1 MIKIDKLFRD
11 KGKNSVIYIIV
22 AIGILLIFL
31 GNTGKT
37 VPESTEAE
45 RADSRTREAELI
57 LSEIKGAGC
66 VRVMISEEKK
76 EDESVFSDEKDINAA
91 DTSVLIVA
99 DGGDDSRVR
108 EKIIRAASAALGVES
123 HKIQVFER
131 KD

>member
-45 RADSRTREAELI
+45 NAVSRTREAELI

-76 EDESVFSDEKDINAA
+76 EDESVFSSEKDINAA